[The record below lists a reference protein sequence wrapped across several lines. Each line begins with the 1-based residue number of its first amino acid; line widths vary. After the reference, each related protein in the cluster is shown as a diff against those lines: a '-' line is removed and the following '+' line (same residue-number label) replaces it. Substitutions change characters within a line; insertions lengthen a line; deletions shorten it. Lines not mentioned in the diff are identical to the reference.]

1 MKKIKY
7 LLQVTTLMLLLCACT
22 NKGNDQTSAEKDVEI
37 TIAYQSSVGYAPC
50 IVMKEN
56 KLIEDAYNGSIT
68 VNWVEMKNGSE
79 INEGLIAGAIDVGT
93 MGVPVAITG
102 IQAGSPYK
110 IAFGLSAQPYS
121 ILTSSDNINSLHDI
135 SDSDQIAIT
144 NINSQPHIL
153 LAMAVKAELGDA
165 HALDK
170 NLTKLGN
177 ADGYSAIISGTVPCH
192 MVISP
197 YNFMEQNNTEVSIHE
212 IEISPDIWPI
222 ENTALV
228 GVVTEKLR
236 DENPEVYDALIEA
249 VDNAMKYIADNPE
262 KTAEMLSGSYDASA
276 TEILTWIQD
285 ERSSYDSTLHGVM
298 DMVEFMVAEGFLD
311 NGPSSIKDIVYSN
324 VKGE

>member
-1 MKKIKY
+1 MKKITS
-7 LLQVTTLMLLLCACT
+7 LLLAVTLTLVLCACGT
-22 NKGNDQTSAEKDVEI
+22 AKDAQTDSSKNAEI

-56 KLIEDAYNGSIT
+56 KLIEAAYDGDIT

-79 INEGLIAGAIDVGT
+79 INEGLVAGSIDVGT

-121 ILTSSDNINSLHDI
+121 ILTNSDSIISLSDV

-170 NLTKLGN
+170 NLTVLGN
-177 ADGYSAIISGTVPCH
+177 ADGYSAIISGAVTCH

-197 YNFMEQNNTEVSIHE
+197 YNFMEINNTDVSIHE
-212 IEISPDIWPI
+212 IEINRDIWRA

-228 GVVTEKLR
+228 GVVTEKLKN
-236 DENPEVYDALIEA
+236 DSPEVYNALLAA
-249 VDNAMKYIADNPE
+249 VYSAMDYIADNPE

-276 TEILTWIQD
+276 EEILTWIQD
-285 ERSSYDSTLHGVM
+285 ERSSYDSELYGVM
-298 DMVEFMVAEGFLD
+298 DMADFMVAEGFLD
-311 NGPSSIKDIVYSN
+311 NGPASISDLVYDN